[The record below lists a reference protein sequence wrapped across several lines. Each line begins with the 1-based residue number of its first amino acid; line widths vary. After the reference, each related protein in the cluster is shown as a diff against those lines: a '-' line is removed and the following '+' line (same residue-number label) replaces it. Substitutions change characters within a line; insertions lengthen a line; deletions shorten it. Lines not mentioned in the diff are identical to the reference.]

1 MRGIKAK
8 DGSVNCGVMRSAT
21 RSPAPRLKFGA
32 VTFDRKVDLSRFCSP
47 VRDQGKI
54 GSCCAQSLVGGLELL
69 MIKGGEPLV
78 PLSPAFL
85 FFNARKMSDT
95 EDQVMGTFT
104 AHANAAVMAF
114 GVCPEE
120 FWPYMPEKADHV
132 RRPPDT
138 AYRQASAFEAVQ
150 YARLASTDEVKA
162 TLTSGLPVM
171 FGSDIGM
178 AYYRAAERTGR
189 MPEPGGAAA
198 GEPCSHAMLIVG
210 YDEDDKSWLVKNS
223 WGTGWGDKGYVR
235 IPYKLFDQH
244 VWDDDMWVVGALERD
259 GPAKLVGET
268 TSEAVAYVQNNGA
281 SEMREALK
289 KLGEEIRTDLEKAV
303 ADAKTS
309 IRDRLRA
316 QENKMEAN
324 RKKDGGG

>member
-1 MRGIKAK
+1 MHGIKAK
-8 DGSVNCGVMRSAT
+8 DGSVNCGVMRSASP
-21 RSPAPRLKFGA
+21 SPAPKMKFGA
-32 VTFDRKVDLSRFCSP
+32 LKIDRKVDLTRFCSP

-69 MIKGGEPLV
+69 MIKSGEPLM
-78 PLSPAFL
+78 PLSPSFL
-85 FFNARKMSDT
+85 FYNARKMSDT

-120 FWPYMPEKADHV
+120 FWPYINDKAAHAK
-132 RRPPDT
+132 RPPDA

-150 YARLASTDEVKA
+150 YARLATTDEVKA

-178 AYYRAAERTGR
+178 AYYRVAAQTGR
-189 MPEPGGAAA
+189 MPELGGAAN

-223 WGTGWGDKGYVR
+223 WGEGWGDKGYAR
-235 IPYKLFDQH
+235 IPYGLFDKH

-268 TSEAVAYVQNNGA
+268 TSEAVAYVQQNGA
-281 SEMREALK
+281 AEMREALK
-289 KLGEEIRTDLEKAV
+289 KLGAEIREDLDKRV
-303 ADAKTS
+303 SDAKTS

-324 RKKDGGG
+324 RKKDGQG